1 MEIIE
6 ALNIVS
12 DFIEGEYIYQDDT
25 GEWWI
30 KAEAMNAMQSLIN
43 QGMVQHLAE
52 WYRDTIR
59 QFIAD
64 GQLSPNP
71 NDPLASMESIVPT
84 H

>member
-12 DFIEGEYIYQDDT
+12 DFIDGEYQYQDDA

-59 QFIAD
+59 HFIAD
-64 GQLSPNP
+64 GTLIPNP
-71 NDPLASMESIVPT
+71 NDPLASMESILPT

>member
-12 DFIEGEYIYQDDT
+12 DFIEGEYIYQDDE

-30 KAEAMNAMQSLIN
+30 KAEAINAMQSLIN

-64 GQLSPNP
+64 GQLAPNP

>member
-12 DFIEGEYIYQDDT
+12 DFIDGEYQYQDDE
-25 GEWWI
+25 GEWWM
-30 KAEAMNAMQSLIN
+30 KAEAIKAMQSLIN
-43 QGMVQHLAE
+43 EGMVQHLAE

-59 QFIAD
+59 HFIAD
-64 GQLSPNP
+64 GTLIPNP

>member
-12 DFIEGEYIYQDDT
+12 DFIEGEYIYQDDE

-59 QFIAD
+59 HFIVD
-64 GQLSPNP
+64 GQLAPNP
-71 NDPLASMESIVPT
+71 NDPLASMESVVPT

>member
-12 DFIEGEYIYQDDT
+12 DFIEGEYQYQDDE
-25 GEWWI
+25 GEWWMR
-30 KAEAMNAMQSLIN
+30 AEATNAMQSLIN

-59 QFIAD
+59 HFIAD
-64 GQLSPNP
+64 GILIPNP

>member
-12 DFIEGEYIYQDDT
+12 DFIEGENIYQDDE

-64 GQLSPNP
+64 GILIPNP
-71 NDPLASMESIVPT
+71 NDPLASMESIAPT

>member
-12 DFIEGEYIYQDDT
+12 DFIDGEYQYQDDE
-25 GEWWI
+25 GEWWMR
-30 KAEAMNAMQSLIN
+30 AEATNAMQSLIN

-59 QFIAD
+59 HFIAD
-64 GQLSPNP
+64 GILIANP
-71 NDPLASMESIVPT
+71 NDPLTSMESIVPT

>member
-12 DFIEGEYIYQDDT
+12 DFIEGEHIYQDDA

-52 WYRDTIR
+52 WYRDT
-59 QFIAD
+59 
-64 GQLSPNP
+64 
-71 NDPLASMESIVPT
+71 
-84 H
+84 